1 MAHRIFRRPFV
12 LAAVVFG
19 SVIAVV
25 QPLSAQNYDERERD
39 ASPQIRELLETLRD
53 QIRTQR
59 LGYTVGYTEA
69 LDQDPERLAG
79 LRLPP
84 AAELRRLVER
94 QARLTLELTELKDRF
109 ILTTNC
115 PAIKKPSGIAGRASF
130 NWESF
135 GGLTPIRNQ
144 GACGSCW
151 AFAAASVVESAN
163 LIVNGGSFDLSEQH
177 QVSTCNIPAGDC
189 VGGYYHRS
197 FDQYLAAGTV
207 DERVI
212 PYTAMNSSCRN
223 PSQLPRRILN
233 WGYVGSEASSP
244 TIREIKLA
252 LQNYGPVAVAVRV
265 TAGFLAYTGGD
276 IFEDSD
282 TGPTDHAV
290 VIVGWSDQK
299 GAWRIKNSWGTWWGE
314 NGYMWID
321 YDTNKIG
328 AWAAW
333 VEVLRQC
340 WVLREDY
347 ERLAAAA
354 VARHTGDKLQPY
366 LIDR

>member
-1 MAHRIFRRPFV
+1 MAYRFLGRPM
-12 LAAVVFG
+12 LIAAVAIG
-19 SVIAVV
+19 SVIAAV
-25 QPLSAQNYDERERD
+25 QPLSAQYDERERD

-53 QIRTQR
+53 EIRTQR

-84 AAELRRLVER
+84 AAELRELVER
-94 QARLTLELTELKDRF
+94 QTRLTAELTELKNRY

-130 NWESF
+130 SWESA

-144 GACGSCW
+144 DRCGSCW
-151 AFAAASVVESAN
+151 AFAAAGAVEATN
-163 LIVNGGSFDLSEQH
+163 LIVNGRSLDLAEEH
-177 QVSTCNIPAGDC
+177 QVSTCNSPAGNC
-189 VGGYYHRS
+189 GGGYYHRV
-197 FDQYLAAGTV
+197 FDQYLASGTV
-207 DERVI
+207 DESVI
-212 PYTAMNSSCRN
+212 PYTATSSSCAN
-223 PSQLPRRILN
+223 PSSLPRRILN
-233 WGYVGSEASSP
+233 WGYVGSKASKP

-252 LQNYGPVAVAVRV
+252 LQNYGPVAVAVR
-265 TAGFLAYTGGD
+265 ASGGFFAYTGGV
-276 IFEDSD
+276 FEDSD
-282 TGPTDHAV
+282 TGSTNHAV
-290 VIVGWSDQK
+290 VIVGWSDQR
-299 GAWRIKNSWGTWWGE
+299 GAWRIKNSWGSMWGE

-354 VARHTGDKLQPY
+354 VARYTGDKLQPY